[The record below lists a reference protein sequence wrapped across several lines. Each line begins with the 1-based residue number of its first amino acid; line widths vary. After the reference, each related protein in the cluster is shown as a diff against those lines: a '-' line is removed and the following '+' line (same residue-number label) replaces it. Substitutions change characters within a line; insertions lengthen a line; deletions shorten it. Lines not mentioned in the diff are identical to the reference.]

1 MIPVQFHPDPTP
13 PGGDPPFGHRPDAAH
28 PAKHPAGNQPPN
40 RLNILLSFAGWQPDP
55 WVERL
60 PRLLEPLGVASHVAG
75 SGKHAQQVI
84 RTVPIHIA
92 VVDLALPL
100 DDRCD
105 DAPEFAEGGPRLLE
119 LLARLDSP
127 PPVVAV
133 KRART
138 TRDDCRDIAC
148 ALRLGAFAVVDRPR
162 GNEDLNLM
170 LEVMRRCMARFYKD
184 RWPA

>member
-28 PAKHPAGNQPPN
+28 PAKHPADNQPPN

-105 DAPEFAEGGPRLLE
+105 DAPEFAEA
-119 LLARLDSP
+119 ARASSNSSP
-127 PPVVAV
+127 AL
-133 KRART
+133 
-138 TRDDCRDIAC
+138 TR
-148 ALRLGAFAVVDRPR
+148 RPR
-162 GNEDLNLM
+162 WSPSSGL
-170 LEVMRRCMARFYKD
+170 AP
-184 RWPA
+184 PATTAATSPAPSASAPSPWWTGRAATKT